1 MVNVTFEP
9 TSYDVKEG
17 DTVDLTLKITA
28 RLETS
33 VTVTVETVPVTAGEN
48 NYVMVPVFNGS
59 DPALSYLQ
67 TITTLPVECTMS
79 PLDQIP

>member
-48 NYVMVPVFNGS
+48 NYVMVLVFNGS